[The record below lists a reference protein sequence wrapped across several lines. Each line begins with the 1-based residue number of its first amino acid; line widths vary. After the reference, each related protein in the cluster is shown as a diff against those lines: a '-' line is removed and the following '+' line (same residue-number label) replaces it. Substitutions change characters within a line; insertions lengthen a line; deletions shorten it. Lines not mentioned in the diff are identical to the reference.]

1 MPFPLNLED
10 LLGHWESYLVSLAI
24 GIAFGVVL
32 EVAGFGDSRRLAAQF
47 YLGDMTVL
55 KVMFTGIVV
64 AMVMVF
70 AASAVNLLDFNLV
83 WVNPTYLWPGIVG
96 GLIMGVGFIIG
107 GFCPGTSLVSA
118 ATGRL
123 DGLFFAVGAFFGI
136 FVFGETVGSFEDFW
150 YSSYEGRYII
160 PEFLNISTGA
170 TVVILVLFAL
180 FAFAFAEQ
188 MERIFGGADLKK
200 APKWRFGA
208 AGTLLASAVVV
219 MLIGQPDTDDRWNT
233 IKDEKAPMLANRD
246 VQVQPGE
253 VLALMRDDRINLILL
268 DVREEADFNLFHLLD
283 AVNIPADKIP
293 DHLKDFRA
301 KSANTVF
308 MVISNDE
315 KAATEVWKTMVSE
328 SVPNVYLLEGG
339 INNWITVFAD
349 ADFKTATPVENRADD
364 TLAYAFTSALGSR
377 YSMANP
383 NPDVFQLEYTTKVKL
398 QAARGGKSGGCG

>member
-1 MPFPLNLED
+1 M
-10 LLGHWESYLVSLAI
+10 
-24 GIAFGVVL
+24 
-32 EVAGFGDSRRLAAQF
+32 
-47 YLGDMTVL
+47 
-55 KVMFTGIVV
+55 
-64 AMVMVF
+64 
-70 AASAVNLLDFNLV
+70 
-83 WVNPTYLWPGIVG
+83 
-96 GLIMGVGFIIG
+96 
-107 GFCPGTSLVSA
+107 
-118 ATGRL
+118 
-123 DGLFFAVGAFFGI
+123 FFAVGAFFGI

-170 TVVILVLFAL
+170 AVVILVLFAL

-219 MLIGQPDTDDRWNT
+219 MLIGQPDTNDRWNT

-268 DVREEADFNLFHLLD
+268 DVRDEADYNLFHLLD

-339 INNWITVFAD
+339 INNWITIFAD
-349 ADFKTATPVENRADD
+349 EDFKTASPVASRTDD

-398 QAARGGKSGGCG
+398 QAARGGKSVVCGLCSDFLNNTHQQKYERQPLSCFFIGLATPEIVRLDG

>member
-1 MPFPLNLED
+1 MPFPLNFED

-32 EVAGFGDSRRLAAQF
+32 EIAGFGDSRRLAAQF

-136 FVFGETVGSFEDFW
+136 FLFGETVGSFEDFW

-180 FAFAFAEQ
+180 AAFAFAEQ

-200 APKWRFGA
+200 APKWRYGA
-208 AGTLLASAVVV
+208 AGTLLAGAVIV
-219 MLIGQPDTDDRWNT
+219 MFIGQPDTEDRWNT
-233 IKDEKAPMLANRD
+233 IKEDKAPALANRD
-246 VQVQPGE
+246 VQIQAGE

-268 DVREEADFNLFHLLD
+268 DVRDEADFNLFHLLD
-283 AVNIPADKIP
+283 AVNIPADEIP
-293 DHLKDFRA
+293 DHLKEFRA

-308 MVISNDE
+308 MVIGNDE

-339 INNWITVFAD
+339 INNWITTFAD
-349 ADFKTATPVENRADD
+349 EEFKTTSLIENHAND
-364 TLAYAFTSALGSR
+364 TLAYTFTSALGSR
-377 YSMANP
+377 YAMANP
-383 NPDVFQLEYTTKVKL
+383 NPDVFQLEYISKVKL